1 MALASAA
8 RECTRE
14 LCRCRGDRPR
24 MAGLHAQRGRCLL
37 GMDRAR
43 EALRDFD
50 AAVHLAPRSPTY
62 WQLRSLARSR
72 LGDGGRAAFDAS
84 VSVELDAERLGQIF
98 ATLLPPVS
106 GAGAGGR
113 AAPRR
118 PPPEELFDRARP
130 QLSQASRRYREREEE
145 RRLEAVREAEAEA
158 EARAAAEAEA
168 EAERARQAA
177 AAELERLHEQY
188 VELELAKIRAQMEQS
203 AAYAATLAER
213 IRAVDEGL
221 AHDESERALREEEV
235 RVLEGGS
242 AAQRRSR
249 RAALLRGE
257 IEAIHGNSARLAA
270 RRQELQHSTR
280 QAVGQAEELRGK
292 SAALMREL
300 RSVQQR
306 GAGG

>member
-1 MALASAA
+1 MKAAMALASAA

-106 GAGAGGR
+106 GAGGR

-145 RRLEAVREAEAEA
+145 RR
-158 EARAAAEAEA
+158 
-168 EAERARQAA
+168 
-177 AAELERLHEQY
+177 
-188 VELELAKIRAQMEQS
+188 
-203 AAYAATLAER
+203 
-213 IRAVDEGL
+213 
-221 AHDESERALREEEV
+221 
-235 RVLEGGS
+235 
-242 AAQRRSR
+242 
-249 RAALLRGE
+249 
-257 IEAIHGNSARLAA
+257 
-270 RRQELQHSTR
+270 
-280 QAVGQAEELRGK
+280 
-292 SAALMREL
+292 REL
-300 RSVQQR
+300 GPDAPLGCSQASRPARVHWVINLLSPGHHR
-306 GAGG
+306 LSDDGAPR

>member
-106 GAGAGGR
+106 GAGGR

-145 RRLEAVREAEAEA
+145 RRLEAEA

>member
-1 MALASAA
+1 MAW
-8 RECTRE
+8 
-14 LCRCRGDRPR
+14 
-24 MAGLHAQRGRCLL
+24 
-37 GMDRAR
+37 
-43 EALRDFD
+43 
-50 AAVHLAPRSPTY
+50 PT
-62 WQLRSLARSR
+62 A
-72 LGDGGRAAFDAS
+72 
-84 VSVELDAERLGQIF
+84 
-98 ATLLPPVS
+98 
-106 GAGAGGR
+106 
-113 AAPRR
+113 R
-118 PPPEELFDRARP
+118 PPSA
-130 QLSQASRRYREREEE
+130 
-145 RRLEAVREAEAEA
+145 
-158 EARAAAEAEA
+158 
-168 EAERARQAA
+168 RARQAA